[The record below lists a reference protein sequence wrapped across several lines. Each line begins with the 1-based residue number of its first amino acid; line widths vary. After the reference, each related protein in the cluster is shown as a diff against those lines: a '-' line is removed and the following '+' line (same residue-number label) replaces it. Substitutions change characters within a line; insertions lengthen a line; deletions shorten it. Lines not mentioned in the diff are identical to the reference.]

1 MADVLWERMSAPA
14 LQDLARRD
22 AVVIVPV
29 AAIEQHGPHL
39 PTMTDTRIGG
49 EIALRAA
56 RRATDRGRP
65 TVVTPVIS
73 AGLSEHHMA
82 FGGTITLSHETFQRV
97 VGDTVES
104 AMRHGFDKF
113 VISNSHGGNH
123 IASQAA
129 AEALAMS
136 LGVTV
141 IATTY
146 FSEAADVVEPLLEDQ
161 DEVQHACEAETSMMM
176 ALEPDLVDVS
186 ALASL
191 ATDTSRL
198 LSGTGRASFRW
209 RSFTERTD
217 NGVIGNPAR
226 ATAAKGEALLD
237 AISTCLAELIVED
250 ASWD

>member
-1 MADVLWERMSAPA
+1 MAEVLWERMTAAA

-29 AAIEQHGPHL
+29 AATEQHGPHM

-56 RRATDRGRP
+56 RRASNQGQP

-82 FGGTITLSHETFQRV
+82 FGGTITLSPETFQRV

-104 AMRHGFDKF
+104 AMRHGFDKV

-141 IATTY
+141 VATTY
-146 FSEAADVVEPLLEDQ
+146 LREAADAVEPLLEDQ
-161 DEVQHACEAETSMMM
+161 DGVQHACEAETSMMM
-176 ALEPDLVDVS
+176 ALEPDLVDTS

-191 ATDTSRL
+191 ASDSSRS
-198 LSGTGRASFRW
+198 LSGPGRASFRW

-226 ATAAKGEALLD
+226 ASAAKGEALLE
-237 AISTCLAELIVED
+237 AISTCLAEMILDD
-250 ASWD
+250 ATWD